1 MKIHGGHGCSMSA
14 ANPGRIFM
22 LTALLLPPSPEGGS
36 HNLSL
41 RLMSP
46 LTAQVKRK
54 GGEGNEERMEEGE
67 SSQGWR
73 HTKMIS
79 HRCIIGSQFITLTF
93 AYIHKPYLCSGS
105 TAVWS
110 KAALLHR
117 GFVEYVFDVR
127 GRGKRVGHT
136 IWIK

>member
-22 LTALLLPPSPEGGS
+22 LTALLHPPSPEGGS

-73 HTKMIS
+73 RTEMIS
-79 HRCIIGSQFITLTF
+79 HRRIIGSQFITLTF
-93 AYIHKPYLCSGS
+93 AYIHKPYLCRGS
-105 TAVWS
+105 AAVWS
-110 KAALLHR
+110 KAARLHR
-117 GFVEYVFDVR
+117 GFVEHVFDVR
-127 GRGKRVGHT
+127 GRGKCVGRT